1 MKDFIIELYSNENF
15 PIYLGC
21 IIAVLLVAFFV
32 VLFLGRKDMKK
43 HIAQLENSDTNNMN
57 NNVDNNAF
65 KEVSEPV
72 KVESPIVN
80 ESLPVDNPEI
90 NKVENETILDQVNL
104 INNPPLPPL
113 EQTENNQNSI
123 EPPFIAPVSQ
133 EEPKDLVDSNDIAQ
147 NFSTLANSIDEE
159 LKELE
164 RQQKEAEPFLAN
176 SEPSVSLTSETPE
189 VEVAP
194 LESVP
199 VKEESISELFKT
211 PINPNDVE
219 DIPEMNDNVVEL
231 SKEPVI
237 ENPVINEPVVEKSV
251 INEEVPKPTLFT
263 PVEPKEVK
271 QPDDNSAKT
280 GQATKI
286 VNDVF
291 SSVYVPKKEENNL
304 FDETMSIELPKLKKE
319 DK

>member
-43 HIAQLENSDTNNMN
+43 HIAQLENNNN

-80 ESLPVDNPEI
+80 ESLPVENPEI
-90 NKVENETILDQVNL
+90 NKVENDAILDQVNL
-104 INNPPLPPL
+104 INNPSVPPL
-113 EQTENNQNSI
+113 EQIENNQNSI
-123 EPPFIAPVSQ
+123 EPSVIDHESK
-133 EEPKDLVDSNDIAQ
+133 EELKDLVDSNEIAH

-159 LKELE
+159 LKKLE
-164 RQQKEAEPFLAN
+164 RQQKEAEPFLAH
-176 SEPSVSLTSETPE
+176 SESSVPLTPETPE
-189 VEVAP
+189 VSVAS
-194 LESVP
+194 LEPAP

-211 PINPNDVE
+211 PISPNDVE
-219 DIPEMNDNVVEL
+219 DIPETNDNVGEL
-231 SKEPVI
+231 SKEPVM
-237 ENPVINEPVVEKSV
+237 ENPLIKEPILENTV
-251 INEEVPKPTLFT
+251 INEEIPKPTLFT
-263 PVEPKEVK
+263 PVESKEDKQLDNNSVK
-271 QPDDNSAKT
+271 M

-304 FDETMSIELPKLKKE
+304 FDETMNIELPKLKKE

>member
-43 HIAQLENSDTNNMN
+43 HIAQLENNNNNN

-72 KVESPIVN
+72 KLESPIVN

-90 NKVENETILDQVNL
+90 NNVDNEPILDQVNL
-104 INNPPLPPL
+104 INNPPLTPL
-113 EQTENNQNSI
+113 EQIDNNQNNI
-123 EPPFIAPVSQ
+123 ESPVIAPVSQ
-133 EEPKDLVDSNDIAQ
+133 EEPKDIVDSNAIAQ
-147 NFSTLANSIDEE
+147 NFSSLANSIDEE

-164 RQQKEAEPFLAN
+164 RQQKEAEPFLAH
-176 SEPSVSLTSETPE
+176 SEPSVPLTPETPE
-189 VEVAP
+189 VEAAP
-194 LESVP
+194 LESTP
-199 VKEESISELFKT
+199 IKEESISELFKS

-231 SKEPVI
+231 PKEPVI
-237 ENPVINEPVVEKSV
+237 DNPVINEPIVEKAV
-251 INEEVPKPTLFT
+251 INEDVPKPTLFT
-263 PVEPKEVK
+263 PVEPKETK
-271 QPDDNSAKT
+271 QSDDNPVKT